1 MIFDNL
7 NNCEK
12 YFGLNK
18 NFEKAFDFLKNATP
32 DLEDKKYELDGKE
45 LYAIVSSYNTKA
57 LEDGRLEAHRNY
69 IDIQYIISGTET
81 MEAVDIS
88 KVCPKSDGYNPEKD
102 VEFFENLE
110 KTSKCVVEA
119 GEYGIFFPNDV
130 HKPNLAYNGNSTA
143 VKKIVVKVK
152 L

>member
-18 NFEKAFDFLKNATP
+18 RFEKAFEFLKNVTADT
-32 DLEDKKYELDGKE
+32 EDKKYELDGKE

-57 LEDGRLEAHRNY
+57 PKDGKLEAHKNY
-69 IDIQYIISGTET
+69 IDIQYIVSGTE
-81 MEAVDIS
+81 EIDAVDIS
-88 KVCPKSDGYNPEKD
+88 KVCTKDGYNPEKD
-102 VEFFENLE
+102 VEFFEDIE

-130 HKPNLAYNGNSTA
+130 HKPNLAYNGCSSP
-143 VKKIVVKVK
+143 VKKVVVKVK
-152 L
+152 I